1 MNLLLLSYVNQE
13 TLTQK
18 RMTITFKG
26 TPIMIA
32 GQFPK
37 AGDNAPDFHLT
48 QNDLSEFSLKDGKG
62 NYLVLNIFPSLDT
75 GVCATTVR
83 RFNQLA
89 ASLPRSILLCISKD
103 LPFAQNRFCVS
114 EGIDHTLLLSD
125 FRYTSRF
132 GKDYGVLITSGP
144 MRGLLARAVV
154 IIDPKGKVIY
164 SELVS
169 EVTREPNY
177 EAALRAVK

>member
-37 AGDNAPDFHLT
+37 AGDNAPDFYLT

-62 NYLVLNIFPSLDT
+62 NYLILNIFPKKPWLM
-75 GVCATTVR
+75 
-83 RFNQLA
+83 F
-89 ASLPRSILLCISKD
+89 
-103 LPFAQNRFCVS
+103 FA
-114 EGIDHTLLLSD
+114 DWL
-125 FRYTSRF
+125 
-132 GKDYGVLITSGP
+132 VLF
-144 MRGLLARAVV
+144 V
-154 IIDPKGKVIY
+154 
-164 SELVS
+164 
-169 EVTREPNY
+169 
-177 EAALRAVK
+177 

>member
-62 NYLVLNIFPSLDT
+62 NYLVLNIFQASTQEYAPPPYDGSTNWQPRYHVQWYYAFRRTCHLHNTASVPPKVLKTSSLSPT
-75 GVCATTVR
+75 SATPH
-83 RFNQLA
+83 
-89 ASLPRSILLCISKD
+89 ASAKNMEYLSLMAPCKD
-103 LPFAQNRFCVS
+103 CS
-114 EGIDHTLLLSD
+114 H
-125 FRYTSRF
+125 
-132 GKDYGVLITSGP
+132 
-144 MRGLLARAVV
+144 
-154 IIDPKGKVIY
+154 
-164 SELVS
+164 
-169 EVTREPNY
+169 EP
-177 EAALRAVK
+177 